1 MTDRRLLRDLC
12 IVLILKLL
20 LLFGLWWAFVRD
32 ERVSVNA
39 ENVAQAIIGA
49 DSAKQDKE
57 GGQYGH

>member
-1 MTDRRLLRDLC
+1 MTDRRLLRDLG

-39 ENVAQAIIGA
+39 ENVAQAIVGA
-49 DSAKQDKE
+49 DNAKQHKE
-57 GGQYGH
+57 GGQHGH